1 MMSGYRSV
9 NFSDL
14 CRLCSGA
21 GNNNIQIFNDDNL
34 QRKITECLPIQ
45 LNDKDK
51 LPKVICANCLE
62 YVEIFSEFRQSCTK
76 AQKMLESCLNT
87 SKLRNGGQVY
97 IKDEVPVK
105 KVLKPI
111 QSPSTKLMPNLCNI
125 VTSTP
130 TKQMKK
136 NILTSPNQ
144 TDSLSNIM
152 QIVGI
157 QVIYRACL
165 RNFKLDSIL
174 LVS

>member
-1 MMSGYRSV
+1 MSGYRSV
-9 NFSDL
+9 NFTDL

-21 GNNNIQIFNDDNL
+21 GNNNIQIFSDESL
-34 QRKITECLPIQ
+34 QRKIAECLPIQ

-51 LPKVICANCLE
+51 LPKVICGNCLE
-62 YVEIFSEFRQSCTK
+62 YVEIFAEFRQSCTK

-130 TKQMKK
+130 TKQLKK

-157 QVIYRACL
+157 QVIDHFVNVPRIFL
-165 RNFKLDSIL
+165 ELWIF
-174 LVS
+174 